1 MKSVLRSAAAI
12 AALSGVCE
20 GTHAASSLDEI
31 EQIRSQLQ
39 GVTERM
45 DRLEQENN
53 ALKAENESLKAH
65 DEYLRAE
72 TRGLRKDAATQA
84 SEVGKIKGADWAAK
98 TAIKGDMRY
107 RYEMISDDTVN
118 GAGVATADRY
128 RDRIR
133 ARVNIEANPAET
145 LRVGVGLTTTENNDP
160 RSGNQTLTDVFSRK
174 SVDLDLAYFDWRF
187 APWGELIG
195 GKMKQPF
202 YKQQQSGFWDNDVNP
217 EGLALAFNRGAFFGS
232 LYNFWVKE
240 VSGLENTLTADA
252 SLAGVQLGA
261 RLPAGSGELVLAAHY
276 YDLSAGQGRSPFYN
290 GSSNGNST
298 VNVGS
303 PPVAILVNDYEVAN
317 LTAEYNM
324 TLAGQ
329 RLQLWTD
336 LAQNQAVDDLD
347 TAWAAGVLFGKASEP
362 RTWELSADY
371 RTIEKDA
378 LFAQLIDSDFAGGF
392 SDVQGWVFR
401 AVYAPLKNW
410 TLIATYFLNQRNMDV
425 ANSAGQTDVDYDRLQ
440 VDFNVK
446 F

>member
-240 VSGLENTLTADA
+240 VSGLENTLT
-252 SLAGVQLGA
+252 
-261 RLPAGSGELVLAAHY
+261 
-276 YDLSAGQGRSPFYN
+276 
-290 GSSNGNST
+290 
-298 VNVGS
+298 
-303 PPVAILVNDYEVAN
+303 
-317 LTAEYNM
+317 
-324 TLAGQ
+324 
-329 RLQLWTD
+329 
-336 LAQNQAVDDLD
+336 
-347 TAWAAGVLFGKASEP
+347 
-362 RTWELSADY
+362 
-371 RTIEKDA
+371 
-378 LFAQLIDSDFAGGF
+378 
-392 SDVQGWVFR
+392 
-401 AVYAPLKNW
+401 
-410 TLIATYFLNQRNMDV
+410 
-425 ANSAGQTDVDYDRLQ
+425 
-440 VDFNVK
+440 
-446 F
+446 